1 MGLTETEPWSPWFS
15 DPGTGSQIAGYS
27 TVYEHNFTFAT
38 VKGAGHVSAAA
49 QTLPERSSD
58 EVAWTHSCTVLFWF
72 L

>member
-15 DPGTGSQIAGYS
+15 DPGTGDQIAGYS

-49 QTLPERSSD
+49 QNTS
-58 EVAWTHSCTVLFWF
+58 
-72 L
+72 

>member
-38 VKGAGHVSAAA
+38 VKGAGHVSRR
-49 QTLPERSSD
+49 RSNTFSRIPID
-58 EVAWTHSCTVLFWF
+58 DVAWTRSCAVLF
-72 L
+72 

>member
-38 VKGAGHVSAAA
+38 VKGAGHVSHRPN
-49 QTLPERSSD
+49 TFLRVPLTMLP
-58 EVAWTHSCTVLFWF
+58 T
-72 L
+72 

>member
-38 VKGAGHVSAAA
+38 VKGAGHVSRR
-49 QTLPERSSD
+49 PSWRI
-58 EVAWTHSCTVLFWF
+58 
-72 L
+72 

>member
-49 QTLPERSSD
+49 QNTS
-58 EVAWTHSCTVLFWF
+58 
-72 L
+72 